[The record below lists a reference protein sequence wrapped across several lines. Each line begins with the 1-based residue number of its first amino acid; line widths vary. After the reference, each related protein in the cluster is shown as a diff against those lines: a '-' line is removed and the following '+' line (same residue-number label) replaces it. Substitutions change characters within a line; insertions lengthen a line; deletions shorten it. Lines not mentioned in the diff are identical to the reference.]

1 MPSSISSPG
10 YLLDLLCWLQ
20 FETLFTVFLGKSWIW
35 RLDVYVK
42 LIRWTGSKISQHE
55 LGRYLLNIGTY
66 LGYWF
71 LFPTWQ
77 FVCNTNEITY
87 LNYLLKTILQFQ
99 YPIFWSIVLQ
109 RCKWKPNFN
118 RKRNVLT
125 FYQEE
130 KSKWFFILVF
140 WIVFDSVFLL
150 KSIILTE
157 QKISQL

>member
-1 MPSSISSPG
+1 MPSSINSPG

-99 YPIFWSIVLQ
+99 YPIFWSIVLHRDASENQ
-109 RCKWKPNFN
+109 ISTVKGMCWHFIKRKNPNDSLSLCFELCFFVKKKHNFFFVFCWN
-118 RKRNVLT
+118 R
-125 FYQEE
+125 
-130 KSKWFFILVF
+130 
-140 WIVFDSVFLL
+140 
-150 KSIILTE
+150 
-157 QKISQL
+157 